1 MRIRRDIKFRNMV
14 LLSKIVRFFV
24 GVFGASLGSILQIA
38 PVFLFYFIIMLDVK
52 KPLCIQTFMK

>member
-38 PVFLFYFIIMLDVK
+38 PVFLFYFIIMFDVK
-52 KPLCIQTFMK
+52 